1 MYHYVEDKQLLQ
13 KMRSLSG
20 EMLQTLCHYLK
31 EDYKIGAIFY
41 LVGSGGRNLVL
52 QNENTPIDLDYNL
65 EIKKCEDFD
74 DCRNL
79 KECVRKSFNKVLK
92 EYDLRDC
99 DDSKSCLTTKQIW
112 FTEGNSTRFSIDL
125 CIVVKSK
132 NAYYRLCGLEE
143 RLLYLENNEKTCNS
157 YYTKELQKQEERA
170 IERVKKYFEEF
181 DATLVWFGYLPT
193 ICSVGTTQDLYLAH
207 FYNQKSRNAFGR
219 PPRDGLP
226 VLMMA
231 DQKGKL

>member
-1 MYHYVEDKQLLQ
+1 MWAERKRNMYHYVEDKQLLQ

-132 NAYYRLCGLEE
+132 NAYYRLIH
-143 RLLYLENNEKTCNS
+143 EKTGWTNCDRYFWNEAPHSTKLKQKVDYIKKSGKWDLVRDQYLRIKNMYLSCNDHTHPS
-157 YYTKELQKQEERA
+157 FICY
-170 IERVKKYFEEF
+170 IEAVNN
-181 DATLVWFGYLPT
+181 V
-193 ICSVGTTQDLYLAH
+193 
-207 FYNQKSRNAFGR
+207 YNSRYNW
-219 PPRDGLP
+219 
-226 VLMMA
+226 
-231 DQKGKL
+231 